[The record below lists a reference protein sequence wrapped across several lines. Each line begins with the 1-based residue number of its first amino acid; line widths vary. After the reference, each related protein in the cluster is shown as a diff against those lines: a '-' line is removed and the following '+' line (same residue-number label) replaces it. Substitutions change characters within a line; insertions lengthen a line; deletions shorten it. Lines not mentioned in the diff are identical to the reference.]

1 MRVLLIYDSDCP
13 HWRLAR
19 DRLNEAIRISG
30 VGSLAVRLIESSHTH
45 HDAAATAHG
54 SPTILIDGVDPFPTD
69 RRGSSGHCRL
79 YTTARGFEGAPS
91 VDQLVAALR
100 RTGPSA
106 SRHDAIKD
114 ESILASDPPEAGRP
128 GLIESGVPGAPALP
142 STVSVHDTARSS
154 IQLWA
159 GYLKCVA

>member
-13 HWRLAR
+13 HWPLAR

-30 VGSLAVRLIESSHTH
+30 VGSIAVRLIESSHTH

-79 YTTARGFEGAPS
+79 YTTACGFEGAPS
-91 VDQLVAALR
+91 VDQLVEALR
-100 RTGPSA
+100 RTGRSA
-106 SRHDAIKD
+106 SRYDATED
-114 ESILASDPPEAGRP
+114 ASFPASDSPQANGP
-128 GLIESGVPGAPALP
+128 GLIESGVPGARALP
-142 STVSVHDTARSS
+142 SAVSVRNTATPS
-154 IQLWA
+154 IQPWV
-159 GYLKCVA
+159 GYVKCVA